1 MELSAIIV
9 FDSFMHRFL
18 EYVEENYCR
27 SIITLKLKTIC
38 NDYSSQLNNSLQF
51 LTANLLAIVV
61 LLRGRC
67 GLSRC
72 TTYYL
77 VGIAVSDFLVII
89 TGCILNRIGGIYFRH
104 NVLSTANACA
114 LSTVMIYASRDG
126 SVWLTVAF
134 TIDRFV
140 AICSQSLKTRYCTEK
155 TALLFIGVV
164 CVLSCVKNLPSYFVY
179 QPLYIVDGVSWF
191 CDFRDTYDN
200 SLAWKS
206 YDWLNHIL
214 TPVLPFLLILLLN
227 VLTVKYILV
236 ASSARRRLRGRT
248 SHGDPEMANRKR
260 SIVLLFTISVS
271 FLLLWVTY
279 VGRFLCVRVTGETYF
294 SGLDFTDPQFI
305 LQETTN
311 MLQILSSCN
320 NVFIYAI
327 SQNKFRDELKKVL
340 LSPFTTLTG
349 CK

>member
-1 MELSAIIV
+1 MHGPASGPFYAIYYPALAAIGV
-9 FDSFMHRFL
+9 P
-18 EYVEENYCR
+18 
-27 SIITLKLKTIC
+27 
-38 NDYSSQLNNSLQF
+38 
-51 LTANLLAIVV
+51 ANLLAIVI

-67 GLSRC
+67 ELSGC

-104 NVLSTANACA
+104 STLSTTTACA
-114 LSTVMIYASRDG
+114 VSTVMIYTSRDG

-140 AICSQSLKTRYCTEK
+140 AICCQSLKTRYCTEK
-155 TALLFIGVV
+155 TASLFIGVV
-164 CVLSCVKNLPSYFVY
+164 CVLSCIKNLPSYFVY
-179 QPLYIVDGVSWF
+179 QPLYIVDGRSWF
-191 CDFRDTYDN
+191 CDFRDSYYN
-200 SLAWKS
+200 SPAWKS

-214 TPVLPFLLILLLN
+214 TPILPFLLILLLN
-227 VLTVKYILV
+227 AMTVRYILV
-236 ASSARRRLRGRT
+236 ASSARRRLRGLASQEDT
-248 SHGDPEMANRKR
+248 EMANRKR
-260 SIVLLFTISVS
+260 SIILLFTISLS

-279 VGRFLCVRVTGETYF
+279 VGRFLYVRVTGEAYF

-327 SQNKFRDELKKVL
+327 SQNKFRDELKKMMF
-340 LSPFTTLTG
+340 SPFTSLAV